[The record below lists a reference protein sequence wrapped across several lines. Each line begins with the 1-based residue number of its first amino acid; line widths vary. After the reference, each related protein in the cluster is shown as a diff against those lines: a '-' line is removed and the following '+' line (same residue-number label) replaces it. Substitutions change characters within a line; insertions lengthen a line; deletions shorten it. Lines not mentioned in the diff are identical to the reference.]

1 MVADEKWSNCL
12 SGSLLSKIALMNLS
26 RRKQTSSKRISN
38 SAKRTNVSELSSG
51 GTRDRIHH
59 RARTSQTKR
68 SRRPRPMRTRT
79 TNSHVLTVGH
89 RVESPDTTLSGEPHL
104 TQIEKSTLPVTAV
117 RSVAKGSTSRRA
129 SAPTRRGT
137 PGSTATRSY
146 TVQPPSLRVLLLWPR
161 LSLHTPRLPRRG
173 AVRVNVIAQA
183 ALSRYDH
190 RLPYRKI
197 ADRFEQLHGLELS
210 GASAWHRDRA
220 RCARRSL

>member
-1 MVADEKWSNCL
+1 MVADEKVEQ
-12 SGSLLSKIALMNLS
+12 LLERITALENRVDELEQE
-26 RRKQTSSKRISN
+26 KTTSSKRISN

-129 SAPTRRGT
+129 SAPDSSRNSRIHSH
-137 PGSTATRSY
+137 PKLHSTTAITTSATL
-146 TVQPPSLRVLLLWPR
+146 VEPR
-161 LSLHTPRLPRRG
+161 LSLHTPTAPTRG
-173 AVRVNVIAQA
+173 
-183 ALSRYDH
+183 S
-190 RLPYRKI
+190 
-197 ADRFEQLHGLELS
+197 S
-210 GASAWHRDRA
+210 G
-220 RCARRSL
+220 